1 MRLAHSANVYGNL
14 PHPEFTSIS
23 IAVASREDLFVQLVE
38 GVVALLANRVP
49 TLMRAGHREFHEDFF
64 RRYIAE

>member
-14 PHPEFTSIS
+14 PHPEFTSISIS

-38 GVVALLANRVP
+38 GVVALLASRVP
-49 TLMRAGHREFHEDFF
+49 TLMRAGHREFHGDFF
-64 RRYIAE
+64 RR